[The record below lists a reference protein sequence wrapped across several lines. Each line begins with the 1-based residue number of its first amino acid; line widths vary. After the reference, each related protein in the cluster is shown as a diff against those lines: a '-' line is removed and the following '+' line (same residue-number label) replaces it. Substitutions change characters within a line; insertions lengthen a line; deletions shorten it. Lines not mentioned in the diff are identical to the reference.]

1 MSSCFAAA
9 YWTVLIQLYREESSG
24 SEDESMD
31 DVDSAEEEGSEDEE
45 EAPQVRPYMAL
56 LQGFTDNSAPQ
67 AKRRKLD
74 HSRSDAAVSKP
85 TAAPEDESES
95 EEDEK
100 DIDQVDEP
108 EEPAN
113 DLEEQPED
121 DSSDDEEG
129 SSDPF
134 DVHFA
139 HADEA
144 HSSTAVK
151 TIKDENWTTRR
162 AMVNSWR
169 GTFMD
174 PGPELARVPQAVSSL
189 EDLHLKQK
197 LKESASKKMSNLSDA
212 EKHLMPLVFGY
223 NDVLH
228 CDRTIKESDALR
240 RMVCL
245 HALNHVFK

>member
-1 MSSCFAAA
+1 
-9 YWTVLIQLYREESSG
+9 
-24 SEDESMD
+24 MD
-31 DVDSAEEEGSEDEE
+31 DVGSAEEEGSEDEE

-56 LQGFTDNSAPQ
+56 LQGFADNSAPK

-74 HSRSDAAVSKP
+74 HSKP
-85 TAAPEDESES
+85 ATTPKSAPSEDESES
-95 EEDEK
+95 EEEDEGK

-108 EEPAN
+108 EELAN

-139 HADEA
+139 QPDEA
-144 HSSTAVK
+144 CSSKAIKSVK
-151 TIKDENWTTRR
+151 EEQWTTKR

-169 GTFMD
+169 GTFMG
-174 PGPELARVPQAVSSL
+174 PGSESTRVPQPLSSFG
-189 EDLHLKQK
+189 DLHLKNK

-212 EKHLMPLVFGY
+212 EKHLMSLVFGY
-223 NDVLH
+223 SDVLH
-228 CDRTIKESDALR
+228 CDRTIKESDSLR

-245 HALNHVFK
+245 HAVNHVFK

>member
-1 MSSCFAAA
+1 
-9 YWTVLIQLYREESSG
+9 
-24 SEDESMD
+24 
-31 DVDSAEEEGSEDEE
+31 
-45 EAPQVRPYMAL
+45 MAL

-74 HSRSDAAVSKP
+74 HSKP
-85 TAAPEDESES
+85 TTAPRPAPLADESES
-95 EEDEK
+95 EDEGEDEK

-121 DSSDDEEG
+121 DASDDEEG
-129 SSDPF
+129 STDPF

-144 HSSTAVK
+144 RSSKAIKSV
-151 TIKDENWTTRR
+151 KDEQWTTKR

-169 GTFMD
+169 GTFIE
-174 PGPELARVPQAVSSL
+174 PGSESTRVSQPLSSL
-189 EDLHLKQK
+189 QDLHLKKK

-212 EKHLMPLVFGY
+212 EKQLMPLVFGY

-228 CDRTIKESDALR
+228 CDRTIKESDSLR